1 METASV
7 SVKLVM
13 AVEASSPR
21 GAQEATDGAMVTATK
36 GKVGM
41 GAGVARMKAATVV
54 VATAKATAEA
64 VRVRVEEVMATGF
77 GGSAETS

>member
-1 METASV
+1 
-7 SVKLVM
+7 M

-36 GKVGM
+36 GKVG
-41 GAGVARMKAATVV
+41 MKAATVV